1 MVSTT
6 LALNREDDGKTIRLA
21 VGDTV
26 QVTLPELDPLAAW
39 KVDVDSTV
47 ITYAEQSDQESY
59 WLLGDDLSTFVRI
72 FQARGEGVTELV
84 LTCQKIGDNRVQ
96 VLDTWRVTTIVGN
109 PRRQQAAAPTAA
121 PTPQQ
126 AATPAKHE
134 GSGESIV
141 LLFEL
146 LLMSMAA
153 FLLSSRLATL
163 AINISD
169 VDTIFGLL
177 GALGTGIVTIYVAV
191 KLVSVLLSKTK

>member
-39 KVDVDSTV
+39 KVDADSTV
-47 ITYAEQSDQESY
+47 ITYAEQSDQDSY

-84 LTCQKIGDNRVQ
+84 MTCQKIGDNRVD
-96 VLDTWRVTTIVGN
+96 VLDTWRITVIVGN
-109 PRRQQAAAPTAA
+109 PRRQRQATPAAPAQ
-121 PTPQQ
+121 QQ
-126 AATPAKHE
+126 AAPAKHE
-134 GSGESIV
+134 GSGEGII

-191 KLVSVLLSKTK
+191 KLVSVLLSKAK